1 MKEKRR
7 SQIIINGDK
16 IRLVSRQRYILVQ
29 HTAHIIMKTHNN
41 IEIIIIFLLDS
52 LAIGLIMIMN
62 CLFIQF
68 EDILFKLIETEKRK
82 QVENETSRSENF
94 PELNIIYNTA
104 NAKAEH

>member
-1 MKEKRR
+1 
-7 SQIIINGDK
+7 
-16 IRLVSRQRYILVQ
+16 
-29 HTAHIIMKTHNN
+29 
-41 IEIIIIFLLDS
+41 
-52 LAIGLIMIMN
+52 MIMN

-94 PELNIIYNTA
+94 PELNIIYNAA

>member
-1 MKEKRR
+1 
-7 SQIIINGDK
+7 
-16 IRLVSRQRYILVQ
+16 
-29 HTAHIIMKTHNN
+29 MKTHNN

-104 NAKAEH
+104 NAKAEHWEDRKSEGWHSEIKK